1 VIILLAFVTEFNE
14 FRLQQNIFN
23 RISLDTIG
31 FVKIQLMK
39 NNWWRL
45 YKEAYAGSIHDFFVV
60 GDFHTKDKLSLTILS
75 ARDLNLQIKIP
86 DQYRDIEVLTGSAGL
101 TVVIPIDSF
110 WTPSAVK
117 IKDLLVTLAI
127 AMKKNGY
134 QPAGDLMLYER
145 KLKNDILAKAFGGS
159 FG

>member
-1 VIILLAFVTEFNE
+1 MIILLAFVTEFNE

>member
-1 VIILLAFVTEFNE
+1 MIILLAFVTEFNE

-145 KLKNDILAKAFGGS
+145 KLKNEILAKAFGGS

>member
-1 VIILLAFVTEFNE
+1 MIILLAFVTEFNE

-75 ARDLNLQIKIP
+75 ARDLNPQIKIP